1 MRYLSLDH
9 YLSRAF
15 LGVVLRG
22 QGMSPRRGGFVMAKK
37 ELKEAMRMIT
47 KLLTD
52 PRVDIG
58 QRDQLMSARRE
69 LVKLAKSGRPERRR
83 LFRAV
88 EKISM
93 VLLEML

>member
-15 LGVVLRG
+15 LGVVLRE
-22 QGMSPRRGGFVMAKK
+22 QGMSPQRGGFVMAKK
-37 ELKEAMRMIT
+37 ELKEVTRLIT

-52 PRVDIG
+52 PRLGIG

-69 LVKLAKSGRPERRR
+69 LAKLARSGKLERRR
-83 LFRAV
+83 VFLAV
-88 EKISM
+88 ERISK